1 MAGAGYKLFVTGDVL
16 TAAQVN
22 TYLQQQTVMVFANS
36 TARSTALS
44 GVVSQGMVT
53 FLTGT
58 NSLEYYDGSAWQTV
72 SNPGDITAVT
82 TGATSGLTGGATSGA
97 VDLKFNTT
105 AKGGLLIGTG
115 TGTVS
120 ELAVGTNNYVLTADS
135 TQTTGMKWAASS
147 SGGGFTLINTGGT
160 ALTGSTVT
168 ISSIPNTYKDLEIHI
183 EDYYPGTN
191 GAYMNC
197 YLNGATTGYG
207 GFYQRGRTGEAF
219 NSGNATTPGF
229 PDYGVNNASNKGFTV
244 IRVFDYANTV
254 SYKLFTMNNS
264 NKTATSNDQQ
274 WSQSQYT
281 LQSTSAISSIDF
293 TISTGTYSGGTVYV
307 YGVK

>member
-22 TYLQQQTVMVFANS
+22 TYLQQQAVMVFANS
-36 TARSTALS
+36 AARSTALS

-115 TGTVS
+115 AGTVS

-135 TQTTGMKWAASS
+135 TQTTGVKWAAAS

-168 ISSIPNTYKDLEIHI
+168 IGSIPNTYKDLEIYV
-183 EDYYPGTN
+183 EDFYPNTN
-191 GAYMNC
+191 GAYVKC
-197 YLNGATTGYG
+197 YLNGATTTYG
-207 GFYQRGRTGEAF
+207 GFYQRGQTGAAF
-219 NSGNATTPGF
+219 NTGNATDPGF
-229 PDYGVNNASNKGFTV
+229 PDYGAYNASSKAFTV
-244 IRVFDYANTV
+244 IRVFDYANTNT
-254 SYKLFTMNNS
+254 YKLFTMNS
-264 NKTATSNDQQ
+264 SGKVSDTSNQQ
-274 WSQSQYT
+274 WSFSQYT

-293 TISTGTYSGGTVYV
+293 VISTGTYGGGTVYV